1 MNKNINKFFYI
12 YDELKKYNNECSKKE
27 LIQATKD
34 LIKFSKQDY
43 ISKLD
48 IREYSN
54 DNGKPLD
61 QVFNNKNNRN
71 ILNFYFYKDDEKD
84 QLEKDSYIKFNQINR
99 LN

>member
-12 YDELKKYNNECSKKE
+12 YDELKKHNDESSKKE

-48 IREYSN
+48 ITDYSN
-54 DNGKPLD
+54 DNRKPLD

-71 ILNFYFYKDDEKD
+71 ILNFYFYKDEEKD